1 MYYLENLGGSW
12 DVDDLVSIHYEDPTA
27 FHFYFPS
34 ILISRYYESFH
45 PTRENRKEKRKGR
58 KDEKWWNE
66 IIGGGMKRRLRI
78 LTRIQREADT
88 SPDNSILPFD
98 SQYFRTSPELI
109 RFCIDEIASS
119 SRKFVR
125 ALFRSNLTDRDNPA

>member
-1 MYYLENLGGSW
+1 
-12 DVDDLVSIHYEDPTA
+12 
-27 FHFYFPS
+27 
-34 ILISRYYESFH
+34 
-45 PTRENRKEKRKGR
+45 
-58 KDEKWWNE
+58 
-66 IIGGGMKRRLRI
+66 MKRRLRI
-78 LTRIQREADT
+78 LTRIEREARDT

>member
-1 MYYLENLGGSW
+1 
-12 DVDDLVSIHYEDPTA
+12 
-27 FHFYFPS
+27 
-34 ILISRYYESFH
+34 
-45 PTRENRKEKRKGR
+45 
-58 KDEKWWNE
+58 
-66 IIGGGMKRRLRI
+66 MKRRLRI
-78 LTRIQREADT
+78 LTRIEREADT